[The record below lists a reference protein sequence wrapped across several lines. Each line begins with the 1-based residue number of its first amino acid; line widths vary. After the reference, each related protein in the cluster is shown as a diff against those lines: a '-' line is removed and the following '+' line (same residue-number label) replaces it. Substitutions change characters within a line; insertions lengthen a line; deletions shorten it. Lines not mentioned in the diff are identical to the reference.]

1 MLELHNQC
9 FQRQSLDFLFSLNWS
24 LSSHISE
31 RLDGMSRNLLC
42 RYRMPKQR
50 NLECFQ
56 RCLRWVRENPD
67 RTQYLFPKCTLR
79 KFQLI
84 SLITTNYNVEC
95 AVPALCTSQKLG
107 FSACLRSMVMF
118 DKTFDFQCAL
128 SLPFFLVICV
138 CMGHTAEGLRR
149 TKSPARG
156 ILVMYNIWQ
165 PCFGNSAMHK

>member
-1 MLELHNQC
+1 MLQLHNQC

-42 RYRMPKQR
+42 RYRTPKQR

-95 AVPALCTSQKLG
+95 AVPALCMSQKSG
-107 FSACLRSMVMF
+107 FSACLVMQWWCLIKLLIF
-118 DKTFDFQCAL
+118 NAL
-128 SLPFFLVICV
+128 FLSPSFWLSASAWVTQPKGCEGQSLQLEVF
-138 CMGHTAEGLRR
+138 
-149 TKSPARG
+149 
-156 ILVMYNIWQ
+156 
-165 PCFGNSAMHK
+165 